1 MITFFSASSCVRF
14 TFSPGGS
21 IKDSA
26 LFSSPIRPLPGQG
39 LSLPYLH
46 VVRGRELFM
55 SSGKKTLRPKA
66 SISTG
71 ELEVGAASRRP
82 LPAARACVQPGLPPA
97 GRRPAG
103 TTQPPWER
111 TGHRGGPCPDPS
123 WIRSAAASEVRA
135 QQRQVPGG
143 GELGVGVGGWGVRLV
158 AQDARV
164 VQLQPARRSGDCRTL
179 GGASAAP
186 SASCVAL
193 GAAGCPRGA
202 GAGVMPFLPLL
213 AVQIPAPGGD
223 RGYATPSPV
232 RCLLPAPYE
241 ARGWDGGSQVP
252 YGARLQQP

>member
-1 MITFFSASSCVRF
+1 MAGVPKCLQTGVGEKPDSS
-14 TFSPGGS
+14 PW

-26 LFSSPIRPLPGQG
+26 LFSSPVRPLPGQG

-55 SSGKKTLRPKA
+55 SSGKKTLHPKA

-71 ELEVGAASRRP
+71 ELEVGAASRQP

-97 GRRPAG
+97 GRRPSGTTHPPVGEDGSPRWSLPRPELDKERGTQRSAG
-103 TTQPPWER
+103 TAAPSPWR
-111 TGHRGGPCPDPS
+111 RG
-123 WIRSAAASEVRA
+123 A
-135 QQRQVPGG
+135 GG
-143 GELGVGVGGWGVRLV
+143 GGGVRLA

-223 RGYATPSPV
+223 RGYATLSPV

-252 YGARLQQP
+252 CGAWLQQP